1 MALRRTTTQGTL
13 AQLIGRSGAVLA
25 SAFAENDGTVL
36 LQADVDRSEPF
47 ARAEVGRAPGVGRA
61 LVSRARQRDPIVPR
75 VSPTWMRRE
84 IAEQGEAVAATLEE
98 VRRRAEQVREAVVG
112 RRRILFVARGSSDNA
127 AVYGRYLAETQLGV
141 PAALAAP
148 SVATHYHAR
157 VDLSDTLVVSISQ
170 SGRTEEI
177 VEVQRWA
184 RSLGAATV
192 AISNDPDSPLA
203 TEADVPLT
211 TQAGAER
218 AVPATKSYSSQLAAL
233 AGMVATFEGGAVLWP
248 LLERAPAELSRLES
262 AEEGVAAAVDALAST
277 DETLV
282 TGRGLAFG
290 TALEVALK
298 LEETCLRPVRGL
310 SYADLRHGPI
320 AVVGP
325 GLTAVVVA
333 AQDGPMLGALVELA
347 RDLTARGARVL
358 AVGGDAA
365 LAGVA
370 AYHLPGPDLPE
381 PVAPLGLIVPAQL
394 VVESLARRLGLDPD
408 APRGL
413 SKVTTTDPS

>member
-1 MALRRTTTQGTL
+1 
-13 AQLIGRSGAVLA
+13 
-25 SAFAENDGTVL
+25 
-36 LQADVDRSEPF
+36 
-47 ARAEVGRAPGVGRA
+47 
-61 LVSRARQRDPIVPR
+61 
-75 VSPTWMRRE
+75 MRRE
-84 IAEQGEAVAATLEE
+84 IAEQADAVAATLEE
-98 VRRRAEQVREAVVG
+98 VRRRAEQVRGAVGG
-112 RRRILFVARGSSDNA
+112 RRRVLFVARGSSDNA
-127 AVYGRYLAETQLGV
+127 AVYGRYLVETHLGV

-157 VDLSDTLVVSISQ
+157 LDLSDTLVVSISQ

-184 RSLGAATV
+184 TSQGATTV
-192 AISNDPDSPLA
+192 AISNDADSPLA
-203 TEADVPLT
+203 SEADVPLT

-218 AVPATKSYSSQLAAL
+218 AVPATKSYTSQLAAL
-233 AGMVATFEGGAVLWP
+233 AALVATLQGGDDLWP
-248 LLERAPAELSRLES
+248 LLGRAPAELSRLES
-262 AEEGVAAAVDALAST
+262 AEEGVAAAVEVLASS

-320 AVVGP
+320 AVVDP
-325 GLTAVVVA
+325 GLTALVVA
-333 AQDGPMLGALVELA
+333 ASDGPMLAPLVELA
-347 RDLTARGARVL
+347 HDLTTRGARVV

-365 LAGVA
+365 LAGAA

>member
-1 MALRRTTTQGTL
+1 
-13 AQLIGRSGAVLA
+13 
-25 SAFAENDGTVL
+25 
-36 LQADVDRSEPF
+36 
-47 ARAEVGRAPGVGRA
+47 
-61 LVSRARQRDPIVPR
+61 
-75 VSPTWMRRE
+75 MRRE
-84 IAEQGEAVAATLEE
+84 IAEQSEAVAGTLDEL
-98 VRRRAEQVREAVVG
+98 RRRAEQVRSSMSG
-112 RRRILFVARGSSDNA
+112 RRRVLFVARGSSDNA
-127 AVYGRYLAETQLGV
+127 AVYGRYLVETQLGV
-141 PAALAAP
+141 PASLAAP
-148 SVATHYHAR
+148 SVATHYHSR
-157 VDLSDTLVVSISQ
+157 LDLSDTLVVTISQ

-184 RSLGAATV
+184 TSQGAATI
-192 AISNDPDSPLA
+192 AISNDADSPLA

-211 TQAGAER
+211 TQAGTER
-218 AVPATKSYSSQLAAL
+218 AVPATKSYTSEVAAV
-233 AGMVATFEGGAVLWP
+233 AGMVATLDGGGDLWP
-248 LLERAPAELSRLES
+248 VLEGAPAELKRLES
-262 AEEGVAAAVDALAST
+262 AEAGVAAAVDALASSE
-277 DETLV
+277 ETLV

-333 AQDGPMLGALVELA
+333 APDGPMLAPLIGLA
-347 RDLTARGARVL
+347 GDLTTRGAQVL

-365 LAGVA
+365 LAAAA

>member
-1 MALRRTTTQGTL
+1 
-13 AQLIGRSGAVLA
+13 
-25 SAFAENDGTVL
+25 
-36 LQADVDRSEPF
+36 
-47 ARAEVGRAPGVGRA
+47 
-61 LVSRARQRDPIVPR
+61 
-75 VSPTWMRRE
+75 MRRE
-84 IAEQGEAVAATLEE
+84 IAEQGEAVARTLEE
-98 VRRRAEQVREAVVG
+98 VRRRAEQVREAITG

-127 AVYGRYLAETQLGV
+127 AVYGRYLVETRLGL

-157 VDLSDTLVVSISQ
+157 LDLSDTLVVSISQ

-184 RSLGAATV
+184 AEQGAATI
-192 AISNDPDSPLA
+192 AISNDAESPLA

-211 TQAGAER
+211 TQAGVER
-218 AVPATKSYSSQLAAL
+218 AVPATKSYTSQVAAV
-233 AGMVATFEGGAVLWP
+233 AAMVATLESGAVLWP
-248 LLERAPAELSRLES
+248 LLDRAPAERSRLES
-262 AEEGVAAAVDALAST
+262 AEEGVAAAVDALVSS

-325 GLTAVVVA
+325 GLTAIVVA
-333 AQDGPMLGALVELA
+333 AQDGPMLGALVGLA
-347 RDLTARGARVL
+347 RDLTERGARVL
-358 AVGGDAA
+358 AVGGDVT
-365 LAGVA
+365 LAGAA

-381 PVAPLGLIVPAQL
+381 PLAPLGLIVPAQL